1 MLSNLERRL
10 IIELQSDGRLT
21 NLELAKR
28 LDLHISTVKKKLDRL
43 EKQGLVKVRALPN
56 PFKLGYFA
64 NVIIAI
70 KADIL
75 KIDEICAL
83 LSQYFHINLVVT
95 TFGKYDILAMAYFQN
110 WDGLLSLISNIF
122 TKNNGVRTLDT
133 FLAKDIKKRQYTFTN
148 DNLGPVKL
156 DEIDYKLI
164 ARLTENGRI
173 KYRQLAN
180 EFGISPQTCSR
191 RVARLLA
198 EKVIE
203 IKGMPYMSK
212 IEEVSSAF
220 LFLQVHP
227 DKLGQV
233 CSVLESYD
241 KVYLLVTLM
250 NGYSLIVGYNTSD
263 PEELFYLKNQIL
275 SLDGIINSEVAI
287 RAEMKKR
294 YYGGFLK

>member
-133 FLAKDIKKRQYTFTN
+133 FLAKDIKKRQYT
-148 DNLGPVKL
+148 
-156 DEIDYKLI
+156 
-164 ARLTENGRI
+164 
-173 KYRQLAN
+173 
-180 EFGISPQTCSR
+180 
-191 RVARLLA
+191 
-198 EKVIE
+198 
-203 IKGMPYMSK
+203 
-212 IEEVSSAF
+212 
-220 LFLQVHP
+220 
-227 DKLGQV
+227 
-233 CSVLESYD
+233 
-241 KVYLLVTLM
+241 LV
-250 NGYSLIVGYNTSD
+250 V
-263 PEELFYLKNQIL
+263 
-275 SLDGIINSEVAI
+275 
-287 RAEMKKR
+287 
-294 YYGGFLK
+294 